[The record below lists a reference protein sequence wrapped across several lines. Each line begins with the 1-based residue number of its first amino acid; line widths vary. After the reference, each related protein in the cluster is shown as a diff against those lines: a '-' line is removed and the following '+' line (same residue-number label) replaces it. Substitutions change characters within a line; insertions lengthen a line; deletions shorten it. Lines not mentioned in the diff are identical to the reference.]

1 MGKKVKKTLAMRV
14 LEGQRVP
21 YEVIEFSS
29 EIHDAAGVA
38 QVAGVP
44 PDHVYKTLVARVDEP
59 GFKPMLVMIAA
70 DATLDLKKLAEAVGA
85 KKARMAAHTE
95 AEKLTGL
102 QTGGISALA
111 LLNRGFD
118 VYIDEAAPA
127 LPFIIVSAGQRGLN
141 LRLEP
146 AALIEVTGAQIADV
160 SKRSEESGESEGWS

>member
-1 MGKKVKKTLAMRV
+1 MGKKARKTLAMRV
-14 LEGQRVP
+14 LEGQRVS
-21 YEVIEFSS
+21 YEVVEFSPD
-29 EIHDAAGVA
+29 IHDAAGVA
-38 QVAGVP
+38 QIAGVP
-44 PDHVYKTLVARVDEP
+44 PDHVYKTLVARVDDP

-70 DATLDLKKLAEAVGA
+70 DATLDLKKLAQAVGA
-85 KKARMAAHTE
+85 KKARMAAHAE

-141 LRLEP
+141 LRLDP
-146 AALIEVTGAQIADV
+146 ASLIEITGAEVIDV
-160 SKRSEESGESEGWS
+160 SERPQEPEESAAWS